1 MKRPLAVTVI
11 GCVFIAAGVMGV
23 AYHISD
29 GPFDR
34 GAIALLAVRVL
45 AIVAGVFLL
54 KGQNWAR
61 WVALGWM
68 GFHVVVSAFHSVGE
82 FAMHSVLMVVI
93 GYFLLRPPGSE
104 YFRAKGSG

>member
-1 MKRPLAVTVI
+1 MKRPIAVTVI

-23 AYHISD
+23 AYHFSD
-29 GPFDR
+29 KPFDG

-45 AIVAGVFLL
+45 AIVAGVYLL
-54 KGQNWAR
+54 MGKNWAR

-68 GFHVVVSAFHSVGE
+68 GFHVGVSAFHSVGE

-93 GYFLLRPPGSE
+93 GYFLVRPPGSE
-104 YFRAKGSG
+104 YFRGQGSA